1 MKPPRFK
8 LSTLCLI
15 VALVAL
21 VLGYGWQAI
30 ENNRLRVELETTH
43 AEAVMVRDQMAN
55 ALAEKSRRGVSGTRR
70 GGTRYSQEVCGPGQ
84 GRALN
89 RPHGK
94 GDWSYH
100 PLNLQAG
107 QQRRLARL
115 MTSRPAVRT
124 KASWVRRGAPHGKPD
139 RKENTPSA

>member
-30 ENNRLRVELETTH
+30 ENNRLRVLETTH

-55 ALAEKSRRGVSGTRR
+55 ALAES
-70 GGTRYSQEVCGPGQ
+70 
-84 GRALN
+84 
-89 RPHGK
+89 
-94 GDWSYH
+94 
-100 PLNLQAG
+100 
-107 QQRRLARL
+107 QRRVEE
-115 MTSRPAVRT
+115 SRERAAAHEVPVGDADRT
-124 KASWVRRGAPHGKPD
+124 KDER
-139 RKENTPSA
+139 